1 MKQLKTLMAAAALIG
16 AVAASA
22 GPALAFGG
30 DRYYYEP
37 SDNGSVWS
45 FYSGYFDEEPTGQD
59 IRPATGPD
67 ARHAHASVTVRPT
80 RTRSTE
86 HASGSQCWI
95 PVFPQ
100 DQAAGMGYWGDCST
114 KGALPTR

>member
-16 AVAASA
+16 AMAASA
-22 GPALAFGG
+22 GPASAFGG
-30 DRYYYEP
+30 DRHYYEP

-45 FYSGYFDEEPTGQD
+45 YYPGYFDEEPTGQ
-59 IRPATGPD
+59 D

-80 RTRSTE
+80 RTRSAE
-86 HASGSQCWI
+86 HSSGSQCWI
-95 PVFPQ
+95 PVFAQ

-114 KGALPTR
+114 TGALPTR